1 MKLALT
7 FISMV
12 LILSAHGAQAQSP
25 NDPRNPIELTP
36 DGLRVQILSGNLP
49 LYQQLLQLEDARD
62 QVTQAR
68 AAFLPSLNLSALVS
82 SGPSFILKQVT
93 ALLPFLLPSTYFQ
106 LDQAQ
111 DNFEADLAGFKI
123 VELNTLATA
132 LTLYYT
138 ILADQKV
145 YQVYQEEANNLE
157 RLAQDKVAVNAIF
170 KYYSDEDI
178 HAAQGSADTALINAN
193 AFRIKL
199 ISEMDSLKQ
208 ALGLDQEQPMSLQD
222 GSVAPSEY
230 ENQEIKTVTQLALN
244 RSVERI
250 QIAYLVKAAQA
261 GALNKDLAFLTSA
274 TLSSKS
280 DSSGQ
285 ASSTF
290 QLGGSANIG
299 FGEFS
304 QVSQNGRYV
313 EEIRA
318 QDTALRLADANLVAT
333 TLQNL
338 KVYQSSV
345 KLALDAVNQYQ
356 EAYDAALA
364 NYSQGLGDIFSVLNL
379 HSQLT
384 SAKVA
389 LIESQMNL
397 DLGRLNL
404 HRVLITDGFAQ
415 IKGCA
420 AHPLVAPAWWDIFS
434 TPNPKLKLDQI
445 CVEGGTRQPQ

>member
-7 FISMV
+7 LFSLV
-12 LILSAHGAQAQSP
+12 LLCVAPTVQAQSQ

-36 DGLRVQILSGNLP
+36 DSLRVRILSGNLP

-62 QVTQAR
+62 QVTTSR
-68 AAFLPSLNLSALVS
+68 AAFLPSLNLSAMVN

-111 DNFEADLAGFKI
+111 DNFAADLAGFKI

-145 YQVYQEEANNLE
+145 YQTYQEEANNLE
-157 RLAQDKVAVNAIF
+157 RLAQDKIAVNAVF

-193 AFRIKL
+193 TFQIKL
-199 ISEMDSLKQ
+199 NTEMDSLKQ
-208 ALGLDQEQPMSLQD
+208 ALGLDQEQTMTLQD

-230 ENQEIKTVTQLALN
+230 ENQDIKAVTQLALN
-244 RSVERI
+244 RSVELQ
-250 QIAYLVKAAQA
+250 QISYLVKAAQA

-274 TLSSKS
+274 TISSKS

-285 ASSTF
+285 ATSAF
-290 QLGGSANIG
+290 QLGASANIG
-299 FGEFS
+299 FGEFN
-304 QVSQNGRYV
+304 QILQNARYID
-313 EEIRA
+313 EIQT

-333 TLQNL
+333 TLQNM
-338 KVYQSSV
+338 KSYQDSY
-345 KLALDAVNQYQ
+345 KLATDALAQYQ
-356 EAYDAALA
+356 AAYQAALA
-364 NYSQGLGDIFSVLNL
+364 NYSQGLGDIFTVLTL
-379 HSQLT
+379 HSQVT
-384 SAKVA
+384 SAKVS

-397 DLGRLNL
+397 DLERLNL
-404 HRVLITDGFAQ
+404 HRVLITDSFAQ
-415 IKGCA
+415 IKGCF
-420 AHPLVAPAWWDIFS
+420 AHPIAPPAWWDIFS
-434 TPNPKLKLDQI
+434 SPNPKLKLDEI
-445 CVEGGTRQPQ
+445 CVEGGTRQPN